1 MKTTLASILV
11 ASTLVAVGAEF
22 HVELKGNDS
31 NPGTAQK
38 PFATVE
44 RAVEALKGVRKASA
58 EPVTIR
64 IGAGRHELTR
74 TIRLS
79 AADTTGPVVFKG
91 AGQGKTILFTSME
104 VPEIRKV
111 ADLCHVFYNGSIIG
125 TLSNDQIDETSVMR
139 YSTNSIGA
147 QQPGRGGE
155 L

>member
-1 MKTTLASILV
+1 MTVCLNGKELFFHPYGYTGFFVELQGLNTGAEILLFDNP
-11 ASTLVAVGAEF
+11 TQGIDVGAKTE
-22 HVELKGNDS
+22 
-31 NPGTAQK
+31 
-38 PFATVE
+38 
-44 RAVEALKGVRKASA
+44 
-58 EPVTIR
+58 IY
-64 IGAGRHELTR
+64 
-74 TIRLS
+74 RLME
-79 AADTTGPVVFKG
+79 KL